1 MDDLQGNQ
9 PPRWRELLDHRG
21 AVIVLA
27 CGVLVGAVNIYLAS
41 SLLPTAVAELG
52 GTGFYAWNMTIYL
65 VSCLG
70 LRRRR
75 VECSW
80 RFCWSWDS
88 SRMSGAANCGCFR
101 GRPSCNRTMR
111 RSGW

>member
-41 SLLPTAVAELG
+41 SLLRPPWPNSAAPVFTR
-52 GTGFYAWNMTIYL
+52 GT
-65 VSCLG
+65 
-70 LRRRR
+70 
-75 VECSW
+75 
-80 RFCWSWDS
+80 
-88 SRMSGAANCGCFR
+88 
-101 GRPSCNRTMR
+101 
-111 RSGW
+111 